1 MTQELASYILLA
13 IATFYVG
20 RRIYNSIK
28 KKNACD
34 KCSLMEATKLP
45 PKKFD

>member
-1 MTQELASYILLA
+1 MTQELASYILLLLA
-13 IATFYVG
+13 IVYVG

-34 KCSLMEATKLP
+34 KCALMEATKLP
-45 PKKFD
+45 SKKN